1 MRATLLAA
9 LCGVLACSIGDVSGP
24 VLPYV
29 VLEPILDSLFVGE
42 VDPLPSVTYF
52 DGRGNSRTPLPIEI
66 RWQSSD
72 TTILSVDSASR
83 RMTARGR
90 GIAIVVA
97 TVNSVSGQSLV
108 AVSNALDVRL
118 LLDTVYAMPGDTLT
132 VPVAVK
138 RKNSSPD
145 SVVWYEAPP
154 SNGVYTIDSLTGLLT
169 ATGPGGPVPYI
180 VHADSVA
187 DTGAVHV
194 LSLSD
199 TIGGQFFFSVLGTA
213 NTHVGGS
220 IRAVNYTRSNANLA
234 FQLQGSY
241 PPSGTTLQTVQIILP
256 DSVIA
261 PGAYAIDSLSP
272 DEALAGS
279 SQQPL
284 AICIP
289 PRPWA
294 LWSARTG
301 SGSIVA
307 YSRPVG
313 TLSITQIATVPDGRA
328 ISGVFTYAAQRNDLY
343 KDPLGVLSIHGSFV
357 APLVTDRT
365 VCR

>member
-9 LCGVLACSIGDVSGP
+9 LRGVLAGSIGDGSGP

-108 AVSNALDVRL
+108 AVSNALDLRL

-145 SVVWYEAPP
+145 SVVWMSGKSRYRVSFRKRRNSIASRFSRPP
-154 SNGVYTIDSLTGLLT
+154 CR
-169 ATGPGGPVPYI
+169 
-180 VHADSVA
+180 
-187 DTGAVHV
+187 
-194 LSLSD
+194 
-199 TIGGQFFFSVLGTA
+199 
-213 NTHVGGS
+213 VG
-220 IRAVNYTRSNANLA
+220 IH
-234 FQLQGSY
+234 
-241 PPSGTTLQTVQIILP
+241 PPRLRPCSGNR
-256 DSVIA
+256 IA
-261 PGAYAIDSLSP
+261 PH
-272 DEALAGS
+272 
-279 SQQPL
+279 Q
-284 AICIP
+284 
-289 PRPWA
+289 
-294 LWSARTG
+294 
-301 SGSIVA
+301 
-307 YSRPVG
+307 
-313 TLSITQIATVPDGRA
+313 
-328 ISGVFTYAAQRNDLY
+328 
-343 KDPLGVLSIHGSFV
+343 
-357 APLVTDRT
+357 
-365 VCR
+365 